1 MRRPFAAALTLCA
14 LSAGQAGAGM
24 VEDCLQSADA
34 ELQVSACSEAID
46 SGRWEGEGLAWAY
59 GNRGNAHAALRQ
71 PAKALSDY
79 STAIDLDPDFALS
92 WHNRGLVFAALGDQ
106 ERALDDFTEAVQVD
120 PDLATAWGS
129 RGVALRELGRY
140 EEALDDLDRAIEL
153 DPDTARHYQNRANV
167 RCALGQVEGSVE
179 DRLTAIRRG
188 HFSPELVQR
197 VLAGKGYYDGP
208 VDGAFGR
215 GSVDALRAWTEAGCD

>member
-14 LSAGQAGAGM
+14 LAAGPGRAGV
-24 VEDCLQSADA
+24 VEDCLQSANA
-34 ELQVSACSEAID
+34 ELQVTACTEAID

-59 GNRGNAHAALRQ
+59 GNRGNAYAALRE

-79 STAIDLDPDFALS
+79 SAAIDLDPGFALS

-120 PDLATAWGS
+120 PELATAWGS
-129 RGVALRELGRY
+129 RGVALRELGRH
-140 EEALDDLDRAIEL
+140 EEALDDLNRAIEL
-153 DPDTARHYQNRANV
+153 DPAGARHYQNRANV
-167 RCALGQVEGSVE
+167 RCALGQVDGAVE
-179 DRLTAIRRG
+179 DRLTAIRLG
-188 HFSPELVQR
+188 HFSAELVQR
-197 VLAGKGYYDGP
+197 VLAGKGYYSGP

-215 GSVDALRAWTEAGCD
+215 GSVEALRAWTEAGCD